1 MKLHPITWAAAFLGT
16 LAIANADPQAD
27 LDAAL
32 AKLKEAEN
40 YSFTTSSTF
49 GGNSDRVT
57 RGSGKATKDGLIHY
71 TSSFGDNTVEFY
83 KKGENGALKGD
94 EGWRSLAEIRADRE
108 NAGEGGGGQ
117 GRGGRGFGTRG
128 IESLVAPA
136 QQAADLAGKT
146 EGLEAA
152 DGVITGKLTAEAVQE
167 LSAFGGRRRG
177 GGGGGGGGQDRP
189 APSDASGT
197 VKFWIQDGAITKFE
211 THTSA
216 TFNFNGEDRTVE
228 RTSTTEISKVGESP
242 VEVPA
247 DAAAKLES

>member
-16 LAIANADPQAD
+16 LAIANADPKAD

-40 YSFTTSSTF
+40 YSFATASTF
-49 GGNSDRVT
+49 GGNSDRVN

-71 TSSFGDNTVEFY
+71 TSSVGDNTFEFY
-83 KKGENGALKGD
+83 KKGENGALKGE
-94 EGWRSLAEIRADRE
+94 EGWRSLAEIRAERE
-108 NAGEGGGGQ
+108 GDGQGQGGGQ
-117 GRGGRGFGTRG
+117 GRGGRGFSGRIVETM
-128 IESLVAPA
+128 VAPA
-136 QQAADLAGKT
+136 QQAADLAAKT

-167 LSAFGGRRRG
+167 LSTFGRRR
-177 GGGGGGGGQDRP
+177 GGGGGQDRP

-197 VKFWIQDGAITKFE
+197 VKFWLKDGAITKFE

-216 TFNFNGEDRTVE
+216 TFDRNGEDVTVE
-228 RTSTTEISKVGESP
+228 RTSTTEISALGESP

-247 DAAAKLES
+247 DVAPKLEG